1 MSDVVVLG
9 GGIVGTAAALFLA
22 EAGASVVVLEARE
35 VAGAAS
41 GRNAGSIQH
50 PLDAARAELYEES
63 VRIHRRFGV
72 IGDAA
77 AGLLA
82 LGPSAVD
89 CAGFGS
95 LRAVPLAGAE
105 LRAVEPELAEDLQG
119 VLIEGTGFPAHP
131 AAATRRFAE
140 EARAL
145 GARIVEG
152 AAGTPILS
160 GGRAVG
166 ARTTSGEVHHADHV
180 LVAAG
185 PWSAPWAPV
194 SALWGVTVQ
203 VALPPGHGVRH
214 RIEEW
219 DEPFVS
225 GVQFE
230 ATPLGD
236 VTVLGASRTAEEP
249 DEPALA
255 EAIVA
260 RAARFLPVL
269 ADARVVATRSCA
281 RPVTP
286 DGLPVLGP
294 VPGVE
299 GLHVAAGHGPYGIS
313 LGPASGRIAADAILA
328 GAPVP
333 PQFATTRPALA
344 DPSPRA

>member
-1 MSDVVVLG
+1 VSDVVVIG

-22 EAGASVVVLEARE
+22 EAGAAVTLLEARE

-50 PLDAARAELYEES
+50 PLDVARAALYEES
-63 VRIHRRFGV
+63 VAIHRRFGV
-72 IGDAA
+72 IGERA

-82 LGPSAVD
+82 IGPSSVD
-89 CAGFGS
+89 VAAFPA
-95 LRAVPLAGAE
+95 LRAVPLAGRE
-105 LRAVEPELAEDLQG
+105 LRAVEPELAEDLAG
-119 VLIEGTGFPAHP
+119 VLVEGTGFPAHP

-145 GARIVEG
+145 GATIIEG
-152 AAGTPILS
+152 APATPVVS

-166 ARTTSGEVHHADHV
+166 ARTTSGDVHHADHV

-194 SALWGVTVQ
+194 AALWGVTVQ
-203 VALPPGHGVRH
+203 VALPPGPGVRH
-214 RIEEW
+214 RLEEW
-219 DEPFVS
+219 DEPFLS

-236 VTVLGASRTAEEP
+236 VVVLGASRTVEEP

-255 EAIVA
+255 AAILA
-260 RAARFLPVL
+260 HATRFLPAL
-269 ADARVVATRSCA
+269 AGARTVVTRTCA

-313 LGPASGRIAADAILA
+313 LGPASGRIAADAILH
-328 GAPVP
+328 GTPVP
-333 PQFATTRPALA
+333 PPFAPDRPALA
-344 DPSPRA
+344 APSPRA